1 MCFSY
6 VFDLLKRYR
15 QNAYVN
21 TASAH
26 FRLLA
31 DLLFEEAYLSSTPR
45 LLWEVVK
52 RLAAYQLHGSLS
64 ALAWFSCDRPHCV
77 PSCDWTG
84 VSLSPLPVIALLG
97 AAQKS

>member
-1 MCFSY
+1 M
-6 VFDLLKRYR
+6 FDLLKRYR

-52 RLAAYQLHGSLS
+52 RLAAYQLHGSK
-64 ALAWFSCDRPHCV
+64 RPRMV
-77 PSCDWTG
+77 
-84 VSLSPLPVIALLG
+84 LM
-97 AAQKS
+97 